1 MTDDEFET
9 MVKSVLVE
17 LEANDKNL
25 SEENNR
31 FWRQEIANHK
41 YMFDRKE
48 RQIE

>member
-31 FWRQEIANHK
+31 FWR
-41 YMFDRKE
+41 
-48 RQIE
+48 